1 MNNKVNNVFF
11 MEIFNEI
18 LKLNDNE
25 IMIVYDTDGNI
36 WFGLTDVIKAL
47 GYTDI
52 FHAKDYINITKRN
65 RIKYNKIRAW
75 GQPQALNIQPNK
87 IFINEAGL
95 YELLSSSTKPLAR
108 ILMDKYFSEIMPEIR
123 KHGKY
128 ILDKNDQNKTD
139 LINKELEQENLEL
152 KNNLRNIVYPKGNAL
167 YLITKIL
174 HHKKYYKIGFTKD
187 LNKRLKVYNT
197 SLPNKILYN

>member
-1 MNNKVNNVFF
+1 MNNNKKNVFF

-108 ILMDKYFSEIMPEIR
+108 IFMDKYVES
-123 KHGKY
+123 
-128 ILDKNDQNKTD
+128 
-139 LINKELEQENLEL
+139 
-152 KNNLRNIVYPKGNAL
+152 VAL
-167 YLITKIL
+167 HL
-174 HHKKYYKIGFTKD
+174 G
-187 LNKRLKVYNT
+187 
-197 SLPNKILYN
+197 